1 MASKKSVWEDI
12 FGKESSVFVT
22 ERVDPE
28 SLDGIERM
36 HMLDS
41 IFKDYTF
48 YLDQKADSYIIQ
60 LYEDTLLH
68 LIKIYGH

>member
-22 ERVDPE
+22 ELVDPE
-28 SLDGIERM
+28 SLDG
-36 HMLDS
+36 MLDS